1 MDLKAF
7 LHSMPVPDRESF
19 AVRCGTSYGHLRNVA
34 YGKPCA
40 EKLAINIDRESGGVV
55 TCESLCP
62 DVDFGYLRGRTS
74 QAAEEPRQPTSKTR
88 PLPTSGRGANS
99 EQATAGS
106 EPIGDRVQSA
116 ACACLAGA
124 KRTAGSDCQG
134 VA

>member
-1 MDLKAF
+1 MDLKSF
-7 LHSMPVPDRESF
+7 LHSMPVADRETF

-74 QAAEEPRQPTSKTR
+74 QAAEEPRQPPSKTR
-88 PLPTSGRGANS
+88 PLPTSGQGANPGCQTDDQES
-99 EQATAGS
+99 IAAQAA
-106 EPIGDRVQSA
+106 IA
-116 ACACLAGA
+116 AQVPGGA
-124 KRTAGSDCQG
+124 SRTAGEAQG
-134 VA
+134 VV